1 MIGQGPP
8 EFPLR
13 TSPRQ
18 AVLVDAASLHQ
29 DDTSWEK
36 SPNPFADAL
45 RQSVYLD
52 LLGSLVGVNGV
63 TISVLST
70 GPAQSSQLAAITPP
84 GIDLLTPPHDLAE
97 PWGRLTW
104 AIDHHLQRAFTRL
117 VVIAADVPA
126 LPTRTVATTLSS
138 LASADA
144 IVGTSTETG
153 VYLLGLRDQR
163 GLAAAEAAGGAHGLD
178 RLSVATFVDS
188 SMEPRIV
195 VRYVERRDRLALDR
209 LDSIREAVAAAP
221 IAAPRTA
228 LLLHVNPGS
237 TRPQSELPSVF
248 GGFEPDF
255 ARGFDR

>member
-8 EFPLR
+8 EFPVR
-13 TSPRQ
+13 TSLRQ
-18 AVLVDAASLHQ
+18 AVIVDARPLHR
-29 DDTSWEK
+29 DGTSWDET
-36 SPNPFADAL
+36 PNPFADAL

-84 GIDLLTPPHDLAE
+84 GIDLITAPQDLRE

-104 AIDHHLQRAFTRL
+104 VIGHHLQRAFTRL

-144 IVGTSTETG
+144 IVGTSNETG
-153 VYLLGLRDQR
+153 VYLLGLRDAR
-163 GLAAAEAAGGAHGLD
+163 GLTAIEAAGGANGLE
-178 RLSVATFVDS
+178 RLNVSALVATSTD
-188 SMEPRIV
+188 PRFV
-195 VRYVERRDRLALDR
+195 VRYVERRDRLIIDR
-209 LDSIREAVAAAP
+209 LDSVREAVAATPA
-221 IAAPRTA
+221 AAPRTA
-228 LLLHVNPGS
+228 MLLHVNIDAS
-237 TRPQSELPSVF
+237 RSQSGRPSVF